1 MGLSLMCWNFND
13 MHFFFPKGVNGR
25 SKIHQASCQEVKK
38 KLKLKSL
45 KAEAVLLESVGQVPQ
60 TISAEPRTE
69 YWCSSDLFRE
79 G

>member
-1 MGLSLMCWNFND
+1 

-69 YWCSSDLFRE
+69 Y
-79 G
+79 